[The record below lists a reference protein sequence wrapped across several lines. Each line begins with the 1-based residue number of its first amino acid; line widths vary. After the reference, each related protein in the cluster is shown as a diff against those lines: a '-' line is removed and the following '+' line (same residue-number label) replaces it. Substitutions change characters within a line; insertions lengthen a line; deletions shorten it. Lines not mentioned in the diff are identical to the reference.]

1 MNRISKVFLACACS
15 VFCMNGQAQSNA
27 TWTNDF
33 SNAGETLK
41 VVGRGTCSIADNVF
55 RSKGAYAVFGHPNGK
70 TTPFLSK
77 PVPLKMPNRCRYGR
91 ASAITTVSTVMW

>member
-41 VVGRGTCSIADNVF
+41 VVGREH
-55 RSKGAYAVFGHPNGK
+55 AVLPTMYSVRKALMPYSVIPNGK
-70 TTPFLSK
+70 LLLFFQSPC
-77 PVPLKMPNRCRYGR
+77 P
-91 ASAITTVSTVMW
+91 

>member
-41 VVGRGTCSIADNVF
+41 VVGRGT
-55 RSKGAYAVFGHPNGK
+55 GWFG
-70 TTPFLSK
+70 
-77 PVPLKMPNRCRYGR
+77 R
-91 ASAITTVSTVMW
+91 

>member
-41 VVGRGTCSIADNVF
+41 VVGRGTCRI
-55 RSKGAYAVFGHPNGK
+55 RSSRMEKLLLFFQSPC
-70 TTPFLSK
+70 P
-77 PVPLKMPNRCRYGR
+77 
-91 ASAITTVSTVMW
+91 

>member
-41 VVGRGTCSIADNVF
+41 VVNMQYCRQCIPF
-55 RSKGAYAVFGHPNGK
+55 ERRLCRIRSSRMEKLLLFFQSPC
-70 TTPFLSK
+70 P
-77 PVPLKMPNRCRYGR
+77 
-91 ASAITTVSTVMW
+91 